1 MTDEI
6 FLGVDGG
13 GTKTLF
19 LLEKNGEKFESK
31 QKTIHPKQ
39 VSKEEYFEIMEKGI
53 NEVLNKAGISP
64 NEITYTFV
72 ASPGYGQFPETEA
85 YTHEGIRRVLRS
97 DKFTVANDC
106 VNGWAGSLN
115 AKEGI
120 NIVIGTGAIGYGR
133 DKNGNSMIC
142 SGWGPFLGDEASGY
156 WIGMKLLNLFTK
168 MSDGRYIKTS
178 IYDMVKEKLG
188 LKKDYDIL
196 EVTANMKREEI
207 AALSVILTKA
217 LEENDIY
224 AYEILDQLTNEI
236 SLIIETLIKNLD
248 FSDEVD
254 VSFSGGVS
262 NIGEIL
268 YQKVRSK
275 VKSRVNIVK
284 PFASPAD
291 GALILAKEIYKGN
304 ISL

>member
-53 NEVLNKAGISP
+53 NEVLKKAGISP

-72 ASPGYGQFPETEA
+72 ASPGYGQFPETEEFV
-85 YTHEGIRRVLRS
+85 HEGIRRVLGN

-133 DKNGNSMIC
+133 DKNGNSMTC

-188 LKKDYDIL
+188 LKKDYDIF
-196 EVTANMKREEI
+196 EVTAKMKREEI

-254 VSFSGGVS
+254 ISFSGGVS

-275 VKSRVNIVK
+275 LKSRVNIVK